1 MRMRGALHRGASRIA
16 APLAAIRRQNVA
28 NWLIGQICRL
38 APTVRT
44 IRVCYRKNL
53 MTHPTLREPAE
64 IIAATQV
71 WLERAVIGLNLCPFA
86 KAVHVRKQIRYVVC
100 DATTPE
106 ALLQLLMDELQT
118 LSDFSPEEVDTTLL
132 IHPYVLND
140 FLDYNEFLDVADAAL
155 EDMDLAGELQIA
167 SFHPQYQF
175 ADSAPDDIENY
186 TNRAPYP
193 TLHLLREASVE
204 RAVEAFPE
212 ASEIVDKNIEILR
225 ALGHA
230 GWDKLDLPS
239 GSY

>member
-1 MRMRGALHRGASRIA
+1 
-16 APLAAIRRQNVA
+16 
-28 NWLIGQICRL
+28 
-38 APTVRT
+38 
-44 IRVCYRKNL
+44 

-86 KAVHVRKQIRYVVC
+86 KAVHVRKQIRYVVS

-140 FLDYNEFLDVADAAL
+140 FLDYNELLDVADAAL

-212 ASEIVDKNIEILR
+212 ASGIVDKNIETLR